1 MSITQRVTEVRSR
14 IAEAARQ
21 AGRDPDAVRLI
32 AVTKSQGPEVL
43 SELLAAGVADWGE
56 NRIDHLAA
64 MAAAAPP
71 GGRFHGI
78 GRVQGRQLSEY
89 ARLASSLH
97 SLCDLDHVARLA
109 KACDQRTAP
118 FPVFVQV
125 NASGEGAKA
134 GVPPEGA
141 GSLCDAVRAQ
151 ASLQLVGLM
160 TMAPELGP
168 TVPADAV
175 RHCFAMVRAIAEQ
188 HGLARLSMGMSGDY
202 ELAVAEGATEVR
214 IGTFLFS

>member
-1 MSITQRVTEVRSR
+1 VEKKPEILAGQPADSPLHPVYL
-14 IAEAARQ
+14 IAGAETLLVQEAA
-21 AGRDPDAVRLI
+21 
-32 AVTKSQGPEVL
+32 
-43 SELLAAGVADWGE
+43 
-56 NRIDHLAA
+56 
-64 MAAAAPP
+64 
-71 GGRFHGI
+71 
-78 GRVQGRQLSEY
+78 
-89 ARLASSLH
+89 
-97 SLCDLDHVARLA
+97 
-109 KACDQRTAP
+109 
-118 FPVFVQV
+118 
-125 NASGEGAKA
+125 
-134 GVPPEGA
+134 
-141 GSLCDAVRAQ
+141 DAVRAQ